1 MSIKTVIL
9 CGGKG
14 TRLREETEYR
24 PKPMVDVGGRPIL
37 WHIMKIYAHHG
48 FANFVLC
55 LGYRGN
61 MIKEYFLN
69 YDAMSNDFT
78 ISLGNR
84 QQITY
89 HSAHTEQNFNVTL
102 ADTGLETMTGS
113 RVKQIENYID
123 SDLFMVTY
131 GDGLSDINIQELVEF
146 HRSHGKL
153 ATVTAVQPI
162 SRFGTL
168 RMDEVNNLVGR
179 FMEKPQFHDW
189 ISAGFFVFDR
199 RVFDYVDMSPTC
211 VLEREPLERLAV
223 ESQLVAYKHT
233 GFFYAM
239 DTYREYL
246 YLNELWSNGEAPWK
260 VW

>member
-1 MSIKTVIL
+1 
-9 CGGKG
+9 
-14 TRLREETEYR
+14 
-24 PKPMVDVGGRPIL
+24 MVDVGGRPIL

-69 YDAMSNDFT
+69 YDAMSNDVT

-89 HSAHTEQNFNVTL
+89 HSATPEQNFNVTL

-123 SDLFMVTY
+123 SDLFMV
-131 GDGLSDINIQELVEF
+131 
-146 HRSHGKL
+146 H
-153 ATVTAVQPI
+153 
-162 SRFGTL
+162 
-168 RMDEVNNLVGR
+168 
-179 FMEKPQFHDW
+179 
-189 ISAGFFVFDR
+189 
-199 RVFDYVDMSPTC
+199 
-211 VLEREPLERLAV
+211 
-223 ESQLVAYKHT
+223 
-233 GFFYAM
+233 
-239 DTYREYL
+239 
-246 YLNELWSNGEAPWK
+246 